1 MVVEEG
7 QAWVVVGTSGA
18 GKDVLLQVS
27 KSFHYGR
34 YVTLIQVLLFLL
46 SLLGLQSLLGHTRI
60 YPSPPSPGGLFPFLT
75 LRPTPLDPYK
85 FVSLVSFSHRPK
97 FQIGFLDYSARY
109 GAVWDEDKR
118 TLRETLFPELVERVR
133 RTELNLPKESTEG
146 ADGVDVKNQAI
157 LLEWL
162 IEKLDLKEL
171 LDLPM
176 ITLSN
181 GQTRKARIVKTL
193 VGQLGARPELVLLD
207 EGLSWWNRFHATH
220 SIS

>member
-1 MVVEEG
+1 M
-7 QAWVVVGTSGA
+7 
-18 GKDVLLQVS
+18 
-27 KSFHYGR
+27 
-34 YVTLIQVLLFLL
+34 
-46 SLLGLQSLLGHTRI
+46 
-60 YPSPPSPGGLFPFLT
+60 
-75 LRPTPLDPYK
+75 
-85 FVSLVSFSHRPK
+85 
-97 FQIGFLDYSARY
+97 DYSARY

-118 TLRETLFPELVERVR
+118 TLRETLFPELVERIR
-133 RTELNLPKESTEG
+133 RAELNLPEKPAMGDEG
-146 ADGVDVKNQAI
+146 LEVKNQGV

-207 EGLSWWNRFHATH
+207 EGLSEWIRFQATRPVF
-220 SIS
+220 

>member
-1 MVVEEG
+1 
-7 QAWVVVGTSGA
+7 
-18 GKDVLLQVS
+18 
-27 KSFHYGR
+27 
-34 YVTLIQVLLFLL
+34 
-46 SLLGLQSLLGHTRI
+46 
-60 YPSPPSPGGLFPFLT
+60 
-75 LRPTPLDPYK
+75 
-85 FVSLVSFSHRPK
+85 
-97 FQIGFLDYSARY
+97 LDYSARY

-118 TLRETLFPELVERVR
+118 TLRETLFPELVEKAR
-133 RTELNLPKESTEG
+133 RAQLNLPERLAGGIEG
-146 ADGVDVKNQAI
+146 IEAENQRV

-207 EGLSWWNRFHATH
+207 EGLSWWNRFRVTH
-220 SIS
+220 SVS

>member
-1 MVVEEG
+1 M
-7 QAWVVVGTSGA
+7 
-18 GKDVLLQVS
+18 
-27 KSFHYGR
+27 
-34 YVTLIQVLLFLL
+34 
-46 SLLGLQSLLGHTRI
+46 
-60 YPSPPSPGGLFPFLT
+60 T
-75 LRPTPLDPYK
+75 LRSTPLDPYK

-97 FQIGFLDYSARY
+97 SQTGFFDYSARY

-118 TLRETLFPELVERVR
+118 TLRETLFPDLVEKVR
-133 RTELNLPKESTEG
+133 RVELNLPKKPTEG
-146 ADGVDVKNQAI
+146 IEALEVKNQTV

-162 IEKLDLKEL
+162 IEKLDLEEL

-193 VGQLGARPELVLLD
+193 VGQLGTRPELVLLD

-220 SIS
+220 SGS

>member
-1 MVVEEG
+1 
-7 QAWVVVGTSGA
+7 
-18 GKDVLLQVS
+18 
-27 KSFHYGR
+27 
-34 YVTLIQVLLFLL
+34 
-46 SLLGLQSLLGHTRI
+46 
-60 YPSPPSPGGLFPFLT
+60 LT
-75 LRPTPLDPYK
+75 LRPSPLDPYK

-97 FQIGFLDYSARY
+97 FQTGFFDYSARY

-118 TLRETLFPELVERVR
+118 TLRETLFPELVEKAR
-133 RTELNLPKESTEG
+133 RAELNLPVKPTTG
-146 ADGVDVKNQAI
+146 VDGVEAENQAI

-193 VGQLGARPELVLLD
+193 VGPLGAGPELVLLD
-207 EGLSWWNRFHATH
+207 EGLSRWNRLYATR
-220 SIS
+220 SGS